1 MLNVLLIFALLLLA
15 AGVAAIWWGRRMWQ
29 NTGLPAG
36 EVVYSDTGAEQ
47 AVFEPLVS
55 PRYGLVG
62 KPDYLVEIKGTRGP
76 LRVPMEVKSRKR
88 PATPA
93 AGHILQLGAYCLI
106 VEDLYGQRP
115 THGYLR
121 YADATLEIPFTDAL
135 RTQVLTAARGCAV
148 RAPLPT
154 FAEAMTNRV
163 VASTA
168 ATAPV
173 AGRQHWGTLYD
184 INIGR
189 WRAG

>member
-1 MLNVLLIFALLLLA
+1 VLNVLLIFALLLLA

-55 PRYGLVG
+55 HRYGLVG
-62 KPDYLVEIKGTRGP
+62 KPDYLVEVKGARGP
-76 LRVPMEVKSRKR
+76 LRVPMEVKSRNR
-88 PATPA
+88 PSTPA
-93 AGHILQLGAYCLI
+93 EGHILQLGAYCLI

-135 RTQVLTAARGCAV
+135 RTQVLTAARELR
-148 RAPLPT
+148 RA
-154 FAEAMTNRV
+154 R
-163 VASTA
+163 TA
-168 ATAPV
+168 ADVRRSHDEP
-173 AGRQHWGTLYD
+173 GRCINCGYRASCGPPALGD
-184 INIGR
+184 IV
-189 WRAG
+189 